1 MKNTTK
7 VGAVNILDLSFTHIL
22 VKIDRQGGTLKT
34 SVACLLRCLPFSL
47 QRLLLGCRS
56 SGWHQNP
63 STSDASPQPAMS
75 GCLVSLW
82 YSNVRCDSSAQ
93 RGFRWWRCLFRG
105 TWHRSTL
112 ANTWRQKVDCQPSI
126 AHTCTH
132 PRRFSFVCVSSIA
145 VCMWEIMSCGQQP
158 FFWLENRDVINQ
170 LEQGIRLPKPDNC
183 PPALYSLMTR
193 CWSYNPR
200 DRLNFTELVVKI
212 RYTTNE
218 KEGSFTFTKWCCSE
232 DHSVMFPLRRCRCI
246 TTMKCCCC
254 RDLQEPSSDE

>member
-7 VGAVNILDLSFTHIL
+7 VGAVNILDSYFTHIL
-22 VKIDRQGGTLKT
+22 VKIDRQGGTLNT
-34 SVACLLRCLPFSL
+34 SVACLCCRSKLRCLPFSL

-63 STSDASPQPAMS
+63 STSDASPQPATS

-82 YSNVRCDSSAQ
+82 YSSVRHDSSTQ
-93 RGFRWWRCLFRG
+93 RGFVDGDVYLGARDTEAHSLTRGDRRWTVNLQLPQTPR
-105 TWHRSTL
+105 
-112 ANTWRQKVDCQPSI
+112 AQ
-126 AHTCTH
+126 TCTH

-193 CWSYNPR
+193 CWSYDPR
-200 DRLNFTELVVKI
+200 ERPNFTELVVKI
-212 RYTTNE
+212 R
-218 KEGSFTFTKWCCSE
+218 
-232 DHSVMFPLRRCRCI
+232 
-246 TTMKCCCC
+246 
-254 RDLQEPSSDE
+254 